1 MAGMLRVPR
10 SRGALSGLLLVL
22 LGAWG
27 GLIPFVGP
35 YFRYA
40 YTPDTAWTYTTGR
53 LWLEI
58 LPAVAAVVGGLIL
71 MLAATRPTAL
81 FAAGVAALGGA
92 WFVVGTVL
100 NPLWATGGGGTAGM
114 PVGGPV
120 HHALE
125 QIGFFQ
131 GLGAAIVFVAAIALG
146 RLSAVTVRDARHA
159 AAYRAEPEV
168 VETEETAVPAP
179 RQPA

>member
-35 YFRYA
+35 YFGFA

-53 LWLEI
+53 LWLQI
-58 LPAVAAVVGGLIL
+58 LPAVAAVLGGLIL
-71 MLAATRPTAL
+71 MLAATRPAAL
-81 FAAGVAALGGA
+81 FGATLALLGGG
-92 WFVVGTVL
+92 WFVVGTLL
-100 NPLWATGGGGTAGM
+100 NPLWAAGGGGTAGL

-125 QIGFFQ
+125 QIGFFY
-131 GLGAAIVFVAAIALG
+131 GLGAAIVLVAAVALG
-146 RLSAVTVRDARHA
+146 RLSSVTVRDARYAEARA
-159 AAYRAEPEV
+159 AAPVMAD
-168 VETEETAVPAP
+168 TEATVPAP